1 MNIDDI
7 TNISLGII
15 LGDLDIFDL
24 QKKYE
29 DQFNVI
35 KYIKTYGIGC
45 KSSAILTNFTLPSLS
60 ELLSKFNDKK
70 YKLTNKKYVHFGR
83 SKVLK
88 NDVILFGAL
97 TIPFEN
103 GENEFRFPYYSG
115 DDSSITLLD
124 EDGLILK
131 GLTLNE

>member
-1 MNIDDI
+1 MGN
-7 TNISLGII
+7 
-15 LGDLDIFDL
+15 LDIIDL

-45 KSSAILTNFTLPSLS
+45 KGSTILTNFTLPSLS

-88 NDVILFGAL
+88 NDTILFGVL

-103 GENEFRFPYYSG
+103 GENELRFPCYSEY
-115 DDSSITLLD
+115 DSSMTLLD